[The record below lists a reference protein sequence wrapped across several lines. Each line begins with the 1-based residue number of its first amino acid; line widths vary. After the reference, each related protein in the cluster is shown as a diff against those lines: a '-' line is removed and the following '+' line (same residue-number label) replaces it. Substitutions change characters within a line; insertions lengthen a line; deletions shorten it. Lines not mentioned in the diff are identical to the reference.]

1 MFRLDEVGNYKKI
14 LIKGEL
20 ALPPHPYKSM
30 FCRCFSRFCRGE
42 AGKGCLETSIILI
55 IRSNSYRNLLA
66 SPAMRAHCE
75 LAIGSSW
82 ALVRRGLAIGSSWAL
97 VRRELAIGFV
107 IDG

>member
-1 MFRLDEVGNYKKI
+1 M
-14 LIKGEL
+14 
-20 ALPPHPYKSM
+20 
-30 FCRCFSRFCRGE
+30 
-42 AGKGCLETSIILI
+42 ETSIILI

-97 VRRELAIGFV
+97 VRRELAIVLFIYG
-107 IDG
+107 